1 MNHNPSGDKP
11 NIPPSSRAVVED
23 RPHQLSLQQAL
34 NCLDIKLEDELAKFR
49 AKQPDFQQDVPAM
62 AASTVAESRQF
73 GSDEDDSAAITAEI
87 MPSEITPPSFATAE
101 DSDNSRSGFIII
113 DGVAT
118 PNPDLT
124 AITAIEYAPQSNR
137 SADVSAT
144 YESLDLNF
152 SRGGEMTSFH
162 DEYSASSQELLRQIQ
177 SGYTTP
183 PQSAE
188 PEPQTAPKSGKRQ
201 FLTPL
206 KVGSLAAAFVLAGGA
221 TYTYY
226 NPAILAPLTATK
238 VAAPTATTIASS
250 LGQVIQSPNL
260 AASEFSELNLSTINT
275 AKIPTVATAPTAS
288 QTTPAISSANPG
300 APVAIPFTG
309 MKPSTVAPVA
319 ITAQPRLADSL
330 VKSLLPPNF
339 HVLAKQTRYSSTP

>member
-11 NIPPSSRAVVED
+11 NIPPSSRAIVED
-23 RPHQLSLQQAL
+23 RPHQFSLQQAL
-34 NCLDIKLEDELAKFR
+34 NCLDIKLEDELARFR
-49 AKQPDFQQDVPAM
+49 AKQADLPQG
-62 AASTVAESRQF
+62 STVAESGQF
-73 GSDEDDSAAITAEI
+73 GSGEDDSAAITAEI
-87 MPSEITPPSFATAE
+87 MPSEIVRPSSAIAE
-101 DSDNSRSGFIII
+101 DSDDNSRSGFIII
-113 DGVAT
+113 DGVVT

-188 PEPQTAPKSGKRQ
+188 PAAQTAPQSGKGQ

-206 KVGSLAAAFVLAGGA
+206 KIGSLAAAFVLAGGA
-221 TYTYY
+221 AYTYY

-238 VAAPTATTIASS
+238 VAAPTATTVASS

-275 AKIPTVATAPTAS
+275 VKIPAVATAPTAS
-288 QTTPAISSANPG
+288 QAAPAISSANPS

-319 ITAQPRLADSL
+319 IAVQPRLADSL

-339 HVLAKQTRYSSTP
+339 HVLAKQTRYSSTPQGFRR